1 MVYSPSI
8 FGIGNLAGMSSV
20 SPESSYMAMGPLGLG
35 DDPILKQYEKNRKR
49 NQNGETGGEDT
60 GGEDTG
66 GEDTGG
72 EVEGTPDGPGGG
84 TTEKN
89 PFYGDMKPKEFYEML
104 EGMGQRGANRAFFKE
119 GVRAFANAPLVSIPV
134 MQQMLQESGGAARQQ
149 MASFGNM
156 VNSTAFS
163 PTRQKIAGKYFNL

>member
-1 MVYSPSI
+1 MVYSPSL
-8 FGIGNLAGMSSV
+8 FGIGNIGGMASV
-20 SPESSYMAMGPLGLG
+20 SPESSFLAMGPIGPVNP
-35 DDPILKQYEKNRKR
+35 DEILKDYEENRKR
-49 NQNGETGGEDT
+49 NQKGE
-60 GGEDTG
+60 
-66 GEDTGG
+66 
-72 EVEGTPDGPGGG
+72 EVEGDGDGEGEGDGTPDGPGNK
-84 TTEKN
+84 TEKN
-89 PFYGDMKPKEFYEML
+89 PIYGDMQPKEFYEML

-149 MASFGNM
+149 MATFGNM

>member
-1 MVYSPSI
+1 MVYTPSI

-20 SPESSYMAMGPLGLG
+20 SPESSYMALGPLDLG
-35 DDPILKQYEKNRKR
+35 NDPILKKYEKNKKR
-49 NQNGETGGEDT
+49 NQNGETDE
-60 GGEDTG
+60 

-72 EVEGTPDGPGGG
+72 EVDGTPDGPEE
-84 TTEKN
+84 TEKN

-119 GVRAFANAPLVSIPV
+119 GARAFANAPLVSIPV
-134 MQQMLQESGGAARQQ
+134 MQQMLQETGGLTRQQ
-149 MASFGNM
+149 MASFGSM

>member
-1 MVYSPSI
+1 MVYTPSI
-8 FGIGNLAGMSSV
+8 FGIGNMGGMASV
-20 SPESSYMAMGPLGLG
+20 SPESSFLAMGPLGLG
-35 DDPILKQYEKNRKR
+35 NDPILKQYEKNRKR
-49 NQNGETGGEDT
+49 NQNGEAE
-60 GGEDTG
+60 G

-72 EVEGTPDGPGGG
+72 EVEGTPDGPE

-89 PFYGDMKPKEFYEML
+89 PFYGDMKPKDFYKML

-119 GVRAFANAPLVSIPV
+119 GARAFANAPLVSIPV
-134 MQQMLQESGGAARQQ
+134 MQQMLQETGGLTRQQ
-149 MASFGNM
+149 MASFGSM

>member
-1 MVYSPSI
+1 MVYTPSI
-8 FGIGNLAGMSSV
+8 FGIGNMGGMASV
-20 SPESSYMAMGPLGLG
+20 SPESSFLAMGPLGLG
-35 DDPILKQYEKNRKR
+35 NDPILKQYEKNRKR
-49 NQNGETGGEDT
+49 NQNGEAE
-60 GGEDTG
+60 G

-72 EVEGTPDGPGGG
+72 EVEGTPDGPE

-89 PFYGDMKPKEFYEML
+89 PFYGDMKPKDFYEML

-119 GVRAFANAPLVSIPV
+119 GARAFANAPLVSIPV
-134 MQQMLQESGGAARQQ
+134 MQQMLQETGGLTRQQ
-149 MASFGNM
+149 MASFGSM

>member
-1 MVYSPSI
+1 MVYTPSI
-8 FGIGNLAGMSSV
+8 FGIGNMGGMASV
-20 SPESSYMAMGPLGLG
+20 SPESSFLAMGPLGLG
-35 DDPILKQYEKNRKR
+35 NDPILKQYEKNRKR
-49 NQNGETGGEDT
+49 NQNGETE
-60 GGEDTG
+60 G

-72 EVEGTPDGPGGG
+72 EVEGTPDGPE

-89 PFYGDMKPKEFYEML
+89 PFYGDMKPKDFYKML

-119 GVRAFANAPLVSIPV
+119 GARAFANAPLVSIPV
-134 MQQMLQESGGAARQQ
+134 MQQMLQETGGVTRQQ

>member
-1 MVYSPSI
+1 MVYSPSL
-8 FGIGNLAGMSSV
+8 FGIGNIGGMASV

-49 NQNGETGGEDT
+49 NQNGETGG
-60 GGEDTG
+60 GE
-66 GEDTGG
+66 EDTGG
-72 EVEGTPDGPGGG
+72 EVDGTPDGPE

-89 PFYGDMKPKEFYEML
+89 PFYGDMKPEDFYKML

>member
-1 MVYSPSI
+1 MVYSPNSI

-20 SPESSYMAMGPLGLG
+20 NPESSYMAMGPLNLG
-35 DDPILKQYEKNRKR
+35 NDEILKKYEKNKKR
-49 NQNGETGGEDT
+49 NQNGETEGGEDT
-60 GGEDTG
+60 E
-66 GEDTGG
+66 G
-72 EVEGTPDGPGGG
+72 EVEGTPDGPGGE

>member
-1 MVYSPSI
+1 MVYTPSI
-8 FGIGNLAGMSSV
+8 FGIGNIGGMASV
-20 SPESSYMAMGPLGLG
+20 SPESSFLAMGPLGLG
-35 DDPILKQYEKNRKR
+35 NDPILKQYEKNRKR
-49 NQNGETGGEDT
+49 NQNGEAE
-60 GGEDTG
+60 G

-72 EVEGTPDGPGGG
+72 EVEGTPDGPGGE

-119 GVRAFANAPLVSIPV
+119 GARAFANAPLVSIPV
-134 MQQMLQESGGAARQQ
+134 MQQMLQETGGVTRQQ
-149 MASFGNM
+149 MASFGDM
-156 VNSTAFS
+156 VASTAFN

>member
-1 MVYSPSI
+1 MVYTPSI

-35 DDPILKQYEKNRKR
+35 NDPILKQYEKNRKR
-49 NQNGETGGEDT
+49 NQNGETEGGE
-60 GGEDTG
+60 
-66 GEDTGG
+66 EDTGG
-72 EVEGTPDGPGGG
+72 EVEGTPDGPGGE

-119 GVRAFANAPLVSIPV
+119 GARAFANAPLVSIPV
-134 MQQMLQESGGAARQQ
+134 MQQMLQE
-149 MASFGNM
+149 MASFGSM

>member
-1 MVYSPSI
+1 MVYTPSI

-35 DDPILKQYEKNRKR
+35 DDPILKQYEKNRKK
-49 NQNGETGGEDT
+49 NQNGETEA
-60 GGEDTG
+60 

-72 EVEGTPDGPGGG
+72 EVEGTPDGPEGEK
-84 TTEKN
+84 TEKN

-149 MASFGNM
+149 MASFGSM

>member
-8 FGIGNLAGMSSV
+8 FGIGNLAGMSSI
-20 SPESSYMAMGPLGLG
+20 SPESSYMAMGPLDLG
-35 DDPILKQYEKNRKR
+35 DDPILKQYEKNKKR
-49 NQNGETGGEDT
+49 NQNGETEGGEAD
-60 GGEDTG
+60 
-66 GEDTGG
+66 
-72 EVEGTPDGPGGG
+72 GTPDGPEGEK
-84 TTEKN
+84 TEKN
-89 PFYGDMKPKEFYEML
+89 PFYGDMKPKDFYKML
-104 EGMGQRGANRAFFKE
+104 EDIGQRGANRAFFKE

>member
-1 MVYSPSI
+1 MVYTPSI

-35 DDPILKQYEKNRKR
+35 NDPILKQYEKNRKR
-49 NQNGETGGEDT
+49 NQNGETEGGE
-60 GGEDTG
+60 
-66 GEDTGG
+66 EDTGG
-72 EVEGTPDGPGGG
+72 EVEGTPDGPGGE

-119 GVRAFANAPLVSIPV
+119 GARAFANAPLVSIPV
-134 MQQMLQESGGAARQQ
+134 MQQMLQETGGAARQQ
-149 MASFGNM
+149 MASFGSM

>member
-1 MVYSPSI
+1 MVYSPSL
-8 FGIGNLAGMSSV
+8 FGIGNIGGMASI
-20 SPESSYMAMGPLGLG
+20 SPESSYMAMGPLDLG

-49 NQNGETGGEDT
+49 NQNGETE
-60 GGEDTG
+60 G

-72 EVEGTPDGPGGG
+72 EVEGTPDGPGGE

>member
-1 MVYSPSI
+1 MVYTPSI
-8 FGIGNLAGMSSV
+8 FGIGNIGGMASV
-20 SPESSYMAMGPLGLG
+20 SPESSFLAMGPLGLG

-49 NQNGETGGEDT
+49 NQNGEAE
-60 GGEDTG
+60 G

-72 EVEGTPDGPGGG
+72 EVEGTPDGPGGE

-119 GVRAFANAPLVSIPV
+119 GARAFANAPLVSIPV
-134 MQQMLQESGGAARQQ
+134 MQQMLQETGGLTRQQ
-149 MASFGNM
+149 MASFGSM

>member
-1 MVYSPSI
+1 MVYTPSI
-8 FGIGNLAGMSSV
+8 FGIGNIGGMASI
-20 SPESSYMAMGPLGLG
+20 SPESSFLAMGPLNLKN
-35 DDPILKQYEKNRKR
+35 DSILKQYEKNRKR
-49 NQNGETGGEDT
+49 NQNGEAE
-60 GGEDTG
+60 G

-72 EVEGTPDGPGGG
+72 EVEGTPDGPGGE

-89 PFYGDMKPKEFYEML
+89 PIYGDMQPQEFYDML

-134 MQQMLQESGGAARQQ
+134 MQQMLQETGGVTRQQ

>member
-1 MVYSPSI
+1 MVYTPSI

-49 NQNGETGGEDT
+49 NQNGETEGGE
-60 GGEDTG
+60 
-66 GEDTGG
+66 EDTGG
-72 EVEGTPDGPGGG
+72 EVEGTPDGPGGE

-119 GVRAFANAPLVSIPV
+119 GARAFANAPLVSIPV
-134 MQQMLQESGGAARQQ
+134 MQQMLQETGGLTRQQ
-149 MASFGNM
+149 MASFGSM

>member
-1 MVYSPSI
+1 MVYTPSI
-8 FGIGNLAGMSSV
+8 FGIGNMGGMASV
-20 SPESSYMAMGPLGLG
+20 SPESSFLALGPLDLG
-35 DDPILKQYEKNRKR
+35 NDPILKKYEKNKKR
-49 NQNGETGGEDT
+49 NQNGETDE
-60 GGEDTG
+60 

-72 EVEGTPDGPGGG
+72 EVDGTPDGPEE
-84 TTEKN
+84 TEKN

-119 GVRAFANAPLVSIPV
+119 GARAFANAPLVSIPV
-134 MQQMLQESGGAARQQ
+134 MQQMLQETGGVTRQQ

>member
-1 MVYSPSI
+1 MVYTPSI

-49 NQNGETGGEDT
+49 NQKGETEGGEDA
-60 GGEDTG
+60 
-66 GEDTGG
+66 GG
-72 EVEGTPDGPGGG
+72 EVEGTPDGPGGE

-89 PFYGDMKPKEFYEML
+89 PFYGDMQPKEFYEML

>member
-1 MVYSPSI
+1 MSPSKTTTKVKLPPNPFI
-8 FGIGNLAGMSSV
+8 HEILELASKQRSKAKKI
-20 SPESSYMAMGPLGLG
+20 E
-35 DDPILKQYEKNRKR
+35 ILKEYEKNRKR
-49 NQNGETGGEDT
+49 NQKGETE
-60 GGEDTG
+60 G

-72 EVEGTPDGPGGG
+72 EVEGTPDGPGGE

-119 GVRAFANAPLVSIPV
+119 GARAFANAPLVSIPV
-134 MQQMLQESGGAARQQ
+134 MQQMLQETGGVTRQQ

>member
-1 MVYSPSI
+1 MVYTPSI
-8 FGIGNLAGMSSV
+8 FGIGNMGGMASV
-20 SPESSYMAMGPLGLG
+20 SPESSFLAMGPLGLG
-35 DDPILKQYEKNRKR
+35 NDPILKQYEKNRKR
-49 NQNGETGGEDT
+49 NQNGEAE
-60 GGEDTG
+60 G

-72 EVEGTPDGPGGG
+72 EVEGTPDGPE

-89 PFYGDMKPKEFYEML
+89 PFYGDMKPKDFYEML

-119 GVRAFANAPLVSIPV
+119 GARAFANAPLVSIPV
-134 MQQMLQESGGAARQQ
+134 MQQMLQETGGVTRQQ

>member
-1 MVYSPSI
+1 MVYTPSI
-8 FGIGNLAGMSSV
+8 FGIGNIGGMASV
-20 SPESSYMAMGPLGLG
+20 SPESSFLAMGPLGLG
-35 DDPILKQYEKNRKR
+35 NDPILKQYEKNRKR
-49 NQNGETGGEDT
+49 NQNGEAE
-60 GGEDTG
+60 G

-72 EVEGTPDGPGGG
+72 EVEGTPDGPGGE

-149 MASFGNM
+149 MASFGDM
-156 VNSTAFS
+156 VASTAFN

>member
-1 MVYSPSI
+1 MVYTPSI
-8 FGIGNLAGMSSV
+8 FGIGNMGGMASV
-20 SPESSYMAMGPLGLG
+20 SPESSFLAMGPLGLG
-35 DDPILKQYEKNRKR
+35 NDPILKQYEKNRKR
-49 NQNGETGGEDT
+49 NQNGEAE
-60 GGEDTG
+60 G

-72 EVEGTPDGPGGG
+72 EVEGTPDGPE

-89 PFYGDMKPKEFYEML
+89 PFYGDMKPKDFYKML

-119 GVRAFANAPLVSIPV
+119 GARAFANAPLVSIPV
-134 MQQMLQESGGAARQQ
+134 MQQMLQETGGVTRQQ

>member
-1 MVYSPSI
+1 MVYSPSL
-8 FGIGNLAGMSSV
+8 FGIGNIGGMASV
-20 SPESSYMAMGPLGLG
+20 SPESSFLAMGPLGLG
-35 DDPILKQYEKNRKR
+35 NDPILKQYEKNRKR
-49 NQNGETGGEDT
+49 NQNGEAE
-60 GGEDTG
+60 G

-72 EVEGTPDGPGGG
+72 EVEGTPDGPGGE

-119 GVRAFANAPLVSIPV
+119 GARAFANAPLVSIPV
-134 MQQMLQESGGAARQQ
+134 MQQMLQETGGVTRQQ

>member
-1 MVYSPSI
+1 MVYSPSL
-8 FGIGNLAGMSSV
+8 FGIGNIGGMASV
-20 SPESSYMAMGPLGLG
+20 SPESSFLAMGPLGLG
-35 DDPILKQYEKNRKR
+35 NDPILKQYEKNRKR
-49 NQNGETGGEDT
+49 NQNGEAE
-60 GGEDTG
+60 G

-72 EVEGTPDGPGGG
+72 EVEGTPDGPGGE

-149 MASFGNM
+149 MATFGNM

>member
-1 MVYSPSI
+1 MVYTPSI
-8 FGIGNLAGMSSV
+8 FGIGNIGGMASV
-20 SPESSYMAMGPLGLG
+20 SPESSFLAMGPLGLG
-35 DDPILKQYEKNRKR
+35 NDPILKQYEKNRKR
-49 NQNGETGGEDT
+49 NQNGEAE
-60 GGEDTG
+60 G

-72 EVEGTPDGPGGG
+72 EVEGTPDGPGGE

-119 GVRAFANAPLVSIPV
+119 GARAFANAPLVSIPV

-149 MASFGNM
+149 MASFGDM
-156 VNSTAFS
+156 VASTAFN